1 MARLPRLARRWH
13 RLGAIL
19 TALPF
24 LVVIV
29 TGLLLQMKKDWSW
42 VQPPTQ
48 RGEAQVPTLAFEAVL
63 DAVRQV
69 PEAEV
74 ASWDDIDRLDVRPSK
89 GMLKVRCRNG
99 TEVQLDSGSAAVLL
113 VAERRS
119 DWLESLHDGSW
130 FHPWMKLGLFLPVAL
145 VVLFLWISGIYLWW
159 LPHSIRRRR
168 RDKRRAKN

>member
-74 ASWDDIDRLDVRPSK
+74 ASWGDIDRLDVRPSK

-99 TEVQLDSGSAAVLL
+99 IEVQLDSGSAAVLL

-145 VVLFLWISGIYLWW
+145 VVLFLWVSGIYLWW